1 MLKFVAVAATAFGV
15 LCACTELHEARV
27 PMADAQADAAGRR
40 FAPPP
45 QGMGSVYVV
54 RVGKPQP
61 IVWTITAGQRTLA
74 QLGTM
79 SWARLDLPPGQI
91 DLRCNGSMAD
101 TSSLLLTLNP
111 GDVRY
116 VEITEE
122 HFRIICNLAEVPAAQ
137 GQAAVLKGRRVRE
150 L

>member
-1 MLKFVAVAATAFGV
+1 MLKLTAVALAAIGV
-15 LCACTELHEARV
+15 LSGCADLNEARA
-27 PMADAQADAAGRR
+27 PMADAGADAVGRQ

-45 QGMGSVYVV
+45 PGMSSIYVV

-61 IVWTITAGQRTLA
+61 IVWTITVGQRTLA
-74 QLGTM
+74 QIGTM

-91 DLRCNGSMAD
+91 DLRCTGSMAD
-101 TSSLLLTLNP
+101 TTSLLLTLNP
-111 GDVRY
+111 GEIRY

-122 HFRIICNLAEVPAAQ
+122 HFRIICHLTEIPAAQ